1 MSLAVLGLSLIV
13 LSCFGNLTNQTGEEH
28 GDLWLTMKPNNQQSR
43 ELTMTEQHHITRL
56 VVPKV
61 NLFINI
67 SMSMI
72 IFYKKTR

>member
-1 MSLAVLGLSLIV
+1 
-13 LSCFGNLTNQTGEEH
+13 
-28 GDLWLTMKPNNQQSR
+28 
-43 ELTMTEQHHITRL
+43 MTEQHHITRL

-67 SMSMI
+67 LMSMI

>member
-1 MSLAVLGLSLIV
+1 MTVLDSPLL
-13 LSCFGNLTNQTGEEH
+13 LGNLTNQTGEEH

-56 VVPKV
+56 VVPNG
-61 NLFINI
+61 NLFIKI
-67 SMSMI
+67 PMSMI